1 MNAFTIGIPS
11 FILALEPNKDRIKGI
26 FIVNILKNSIPAG
39 LTTVINIIMCII
51 VMQVFGLDVWQ
62 YSTLCVCMTSA
73 AAFMILFQ
81 VSVPFNTVRKIL
93 FVLMVGGMAVGITCF
108 RDFYGINVFNFS
120 VMNWKMLL
128 LVVGMTCVSLVIFNL
143 LTRPMKRWARRV
155 NRKFKGKS
163 FRPKNS

>member
-1 MNAFTIGIPS
+1 
-11 FILALEPNKDRIKGI
+11 
-26 FIVNILKNSIPAG
+26 
-39 LTTVINIIMCII
+39 
-51 VMQVFGLDVWQ
+51 
-62 YSTLCVCMTSA
+62 MTSV

-81 VSVPFNTVRKIL
+81 VSVPFNIIRKIL

-108 RDFYGINVFNFS
+108 TNFYGINVFNFAA
-120 VMNWKMLL
+120 MNWKMLL